1 MRENTPLDN
10 FLGFMKLQG
19 SANSVSAQQTQ
30 SENAQDNEMQSAQAQ
45 SATAQDSQM
54 QDLQGTQAQDF
65 IIANDD
71 ELKQCL
77 CAFGAPSDLLSAK
90 EF

>member
-10 FLGFMKLQG
+10 FLDFMKLQG

-45 SATAQDSQM
+45 SATTQDLN
-54 QDLQGTQAQDF
+54 LQGTQAQDF

>member
-10 FLGFMKLQG
+10 FLDFMKLQG
-19 SANSVSAQQTQ
+19 SANSVSAQGANT
-30 SENAQDNEMQSAQAQ
+30 QDNEMQGAQAQ